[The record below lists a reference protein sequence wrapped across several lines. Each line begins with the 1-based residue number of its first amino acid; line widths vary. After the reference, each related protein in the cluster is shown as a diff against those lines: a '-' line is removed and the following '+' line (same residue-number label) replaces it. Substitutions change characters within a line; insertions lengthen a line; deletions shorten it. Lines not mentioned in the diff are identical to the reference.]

1 MNEFK
6 ELNRKKL
13 DWLSDQSVDLKIELV
28 RNHLNICQIMI
39 NELLEEEVIE
49 KAGER
54 YSHTKPNE
62 GRYSRWGYNQGG
74 VRVGDQKLPVE
85 VPRIMDNVERKNVPL
100 ERYEKIKH
108 VDEPTE
114 QLIQGILRGLSTRDY
129 DRVINYLEQGF
140 GLSKSDVS
148 RRFVERT
155 KEKLQEFEERRFDM
169 HEFVA
174 IFIDGKYLA
183 KDQIIIVLGGTIQRD
198 KIPLGF
204 LHAPSEHSGPVMD
217 LFKDLKDRGLNY
229 SKGLLFVIDG
239 SKGFSKAIIQS
250 FGTKAVIQRCVF
262 HKRENILRYLPE
274 QEHAATKR
282 DFNKALKQPSYE
294 DAKIELLQLSE
305 RLHPINI
312 SAARSLKEGLEEI
325 LTLHRM
331 GVHQMFGRSFS
342 TTNCIENLNSQIS
355 KYIYKVKSWQNS
367 EQKHRWIA
375 AALLEIEK
383 SMRKIPS
390 YRKLNHLQNAVI
402 LELKSRTSS

>member
-129 DRVINYLEQGF
+129 DRVINY
-140 GLSKSDVS
+140 
-148 RRFVERT
+148 
-155 KEKLQEFEERRFDM
+155 
-169 HEFVA
+169 
-174 IFIDGKYLA
+174 
-183 KDQIIIVLGGTIQRD
+183 
-198 KIPLGF
+198 
-204 LHAPSEHSGPVMD
+204 
-217 LFKDLKDRGLNY
+217 
-229 SKGLLFVIDG
+229 
-239 SKGFSKAIIQS
+239 
-250 FGTKAVIQRCVF
+250 
-262 HKRENILRYLPE
+262 
-274 QEHAATKR
+274 
-282 DFNKALKQPSYE
+282 
-294 DAKIELLQLSE
+294 
-305 RLHPINI
+305 
-312 SAARSLKEGLEEI
+312 
-325 LTLHRM
+325 
-331 GVHQMFGRSFS
+331 
-342 TTNCIENLNSQIS
+342 
-355 KYIYKVKSWQNS
+355 
-367 EQKHRWIA
+367 
-375 AALLEIEK
+375 
-383 SMRKIPS
+383 
-390 YRKLNHLQNAVI
+390 
-402 LELKSRTSS
+402 